1 GNSRTT
7 TEVML
12 EITNVS
18 TMPTNTECLQCLK
31 SMVSGLPEFLP
42 AFNFVSARK
51 KGCFSDE
58 SPK

>member
-1 GNSRTT
+1 
-7 TEVML
+7 ML